1 MNTCRR
7 RKPSVSNIDRLL
19 AWGSSTT
26 GRKLLK
32 FAATSAV
39 STVIS
44 GTLLVVIYGARLI
57 TSEVLATL
65 VANLLAMLPAY
76 HLVRRWACGKRGRS
90 HWRREVA
97 PYVGMS
103 LLGTSFSLIG
113 ANIAHHLVHTH
124 TGRTS
129 STPPSWRGPISVAS
143 RSFGCSRSSSSTASS
158 TWARRRSYRVGPGTP
173 GWVSRGSW

>member
-1 MNTCRR
+1 MS
-7 RKPSVSNIDRLL
+7 SVARLL
-19 AWGSSTT
+19 EWGSSRT

-44 GTLLVVIYGARLI
+44 GTILVVIYGARWI
-57 TSEVLATL
+57 SSEVLATL

-76 HLVRRWACGKRGRS
+76 HLVRRWAWGKRGRS
-90 HWRREVA
+90 DWRREVT

-113 ANIAHHLVHTH
+113 ANVAHHLVHSHHWPHLLNTALVEG
-124 TGRTS
+124 TNLG
-129 STPPSWRGPISVAS
+129 
-143 RSFGCSRSSSSTASS
+143 SFAIFWVLKILVFNRIFH
-158 TWARRRSYRVGPGTP
+158 VGPDVA
-173 GWVSRGSW
+173 VSNGPRHARVR

>member
-1 MNTCRR
+1 
-7 RKPSVSNIDRLL
+7 VSNIDRLL

-65 VANLLAMLPAY
+65 VANLLAMVPAY
-76 HLVRRWACGKRGRS
+76 HLVRRWAWGKRGRS

-124 TGRTS
+124 HWPHLVNTALVEGTNLGSFAIFWVLKILVFNRIFHVG
-129 STPPSWRGPISVAS
+129 STPAIPSGP
-143 RSFGCSRSSSSTASS
+143 RH
-158 TWARRRSYRVGPGTP
+158 ARVR
-173 GWVSRGSW
+173 